1 MVALQ
6 VAFWA
11 CFLLVAHTYLLYP
24 LFLFAAASASQLRR
38 DWHYLT
44 RRRDRRRIPSEPL
57 DPPQVTLIIP
67 AFNEE
72 RHLPDKLANLR
83 ELDYPKDAL
92 DIVFVSDGST
102 DRTQAILRDAEGGN
116 IRVIYLPERGGKANA
131 INHAVASAR
140 HGLLVLSDAA
150 TLFAPDAVKKLVRH
164 FTDPRVGVICGALQF
179 QANAESQQTE
189 GVYWR
194 YESMLRLM
202 ESRLGVTLNAS
213 GAIYAIR
220 RACFVPIPADTLV
233 EDLVV
238 PLEARRRGFRVGYD
252 PEATAVDFAPTTVG
266 GEFTRRVRIATGS
279 FRALGQIFGTPLD
292 ALTAFAFLSH
302 KLLRWLLPFFLAGM
316 LATSVALAVS
326 PLYRTVLIA
335 QLTFYAFGLIGFL
348 FRRRL
353 RGIRYVLVPYYLLAM
368 HLAFL
373 VGFIRFLARPG
384 TTEWRRVP

>member
-1 MVALQ
+1 MVALL
-6 VAFWA
+6 FWT

-24 LFLFAAASASQLRR
+24 LLLFAASSAIQLRR
-38 DWHYLT
+38 DWQYLT

-57 DPPQVTLIIP
+57 DPPEVTLIIP

-72 RHLPDKLANLR
+72 RYLPAKLANLR
-83 ELDYPKDAL
+83 EMDYPKDAL
-92 DIVFVSDGST
+92 DIVFVCDGST
-102 DRTQAILRDAEGGN
+102 DRTGAILRDAEGGN
-116 IRVIYLPERGGKANA
+116 IRVIHLPERGGKANA
-131 INHAVASAR
+131 INLAVASAR

-164 FTDPRVGVICGALQF
+164 FTDPRVGVMCGALQF

-213 GAIYAIR
+213 GAIYAMR
-220 RACFVPIPADTLV
+220 RECFVPIPTDTLV

-238 PLEARRRGFRVGYD
+238 PLGVRRRGFRVGYD

-279 FRALGQIFGTPLD
+279 FRALGEIIAARLD
-292 ALTAFAFLSH
+292 PLTAFAFLSH
-302 KLLRWLLPFFLAGM
+302 KLLRWFLPFFLAGM
-316 LATSVALAVS
+316 LAASAALAAS
-326 PLYRTVLIA
+326 PLYRALLVF
-335 QLTFYAFGLIGFL
+335 QLLFYAFGLAGFL
-348 FRRRL
+348 FRQRL
-353 RGIRYVLVPYYLLAM
+353 RGVRYVLVPYYLLAI

-373 VGFIRFLARPG
+373 VGFVRFLIGSDTA
-384 TTEWRRVP
+384 EWRRVQ

>member
-6 VAFWA
+6 VGFWV
-11 CFLLVAHTYLLYP
+11 CFFLVAHTYLLYP
-24 LFLFAAASASQLRR
+24 LFLFAVSSAIQLHR
-38 DWHYLT
+38 DWQYLA
-44 RRRDRRRIPSEPL
+44 RRHDRRRIPSEPL
-57 DPPQVTLIIP
+57 DPPEVTLLIP

-92 DIVFVSDGST
+92 EIIFVSDGST
-102 DRTQAILRDAEGGN
+102 DRTNAILRDAEGEN
-116 IRVIYLPERGGKANA
+116 IRVIYLPEREGKARALNR
-131 INHAVASAR
+131 AVGTAR
-140 HGLLVLSDAA
+140 HEVLVLSDAA
-150 TLFAPDAVKKLVRH
+150 TLFAPDAIKKLVRH
-164 FTDPRVGVICGALQF
+164 FGDPRMGVMCGALQF
-179 QANAESQQTE
+179 QASAESQQTE

-220 RACFVPIPADTLV
+220 RACFVPIRPDTLV

-292 ALTAFAFLSH
+292 PLTTFAFLSH

-316 LATSVALAVS
+316 LVTSVALAAS
-326 PLYRTVLIA
+326 PLYRTLLVA
-335 QLTFYAFGLIGFL
+335 QVIFYAVGLTGFL
-348 FRRRL
+348 FRRQL
-353 RGIRYVLVPYYLLAM
+353 RGVRYVLVPYYLLAIHM
-368 HLAFL
+368 AFL

>member
-1 MVALQ
+1 MVALL
-6 VAFWA
+6 FWT

-24 LFLFAAASASQLRR
+24 LLLFAASSAIQLRR
-38 DWHYLT
+38 DWQYLT

-57 DPPQVTLIIP
+57 DPPEVTLIIP

-72 RHLPDKLANLR
+72 RYLPAKLANLR
-83 ELDYPKDAL
+83 EMDYPKDAL
-92 DIVFVSDGST
+92 DIVFVCDGST
-102 DRTQAILRDAEGGN
+102 DRTGAILRDAEGGN
-116 IRVIYLPERGGKANA
+116 IRVIHLPERGGKANA
-131 INHAVASAR
+131 INQAVASAR

-164 FTDPRVGVICGALQF
+164 FTDPRVGVMCGALQF

-213 GAIYAIR
+213 GAIYAMR
-220 RACFVPIPADTLV
+220 RECFVPIPTDTLV

-238 PLEARRRGFRVGYD
+238 PLGVRRRGFRVGYD

-279 FRALGQIFGTPLD
+279 FRALGEIIAARLD
-292 ALTAFAFLSH
+292 PLTAFAFLSH
-302 KLLRWLLPFFLAGM
+302 KLLRWFLPFFLAGM
-316 LATSVALAVS
+316 LAASAALAAS
-326 PLYRTVLIA
+326 PLYRALLVF
-335 QLTFYAFGLIGFL
+335 QLLFYAFGLAGFL
-348 FRRRL
+348 FRQRL
-353 RGIRYVLVPYYLLAM
+353 RGVRYVLVPYYLLAI

-373 VGFIRFLARPG
+373 VGFVRFLIGSDTA
-384 TTEWRRVP
+384 EWRRVQ